1 MRAIERLKSWDGNL
15 DPDTIAGTIFH
26 AFTIVFARDHRA
38 RRGADDELVER
49 WLNKSGVALFEVV
62 SSPWRFQERLL
73 TMWDEGDPPW
83 FGGRA
88 GTTSRSRRWRR
99 RSTGSSSA
107 SAATPPA
114 GAGAACTRSS
124 SPTPSARPTRSSGA
138 SSTARSRPA
147 GASETVTQ
155 NGYLATAPFKGVWGP
170 VYRMLADLG
179 DPARSRW
186 QLTTGQSGHPGS
198 SHYDDMIEGWRT
210 GKTNPVYLEEHEVRA
225 AGGAK
230 RLRID
235 PD

>member
-1 MRAIERLKSWDGNL
+1 ME
-15 DPDTIAGTIFH
+15 AG
-26 AFTIVFARDHRA
+26 
-38 RRGADDELVER
+38 
-49 WLNKSGVALFEVV
+49 
-62 SSPWRFQERLL
+62 
-73 TMWDEGDPPW
+73 
-83 FGGRA
+83 
-88 GTTSRSRRWRR
+88 
-99 RSTGSSSA
+99 
-107 SAATPPA
+107 
-114 GAGAACTRSS
+114 
-124 SPTPSARPTRSSGA
+124 
-138 SSTARSRPA
+138 

-155 NGYLATAPFKGVWGP
+155 NGYLPTEPFKGVWGP

-198 SHYDDMIEGWRT
+198 PHYDDMIEGWRT